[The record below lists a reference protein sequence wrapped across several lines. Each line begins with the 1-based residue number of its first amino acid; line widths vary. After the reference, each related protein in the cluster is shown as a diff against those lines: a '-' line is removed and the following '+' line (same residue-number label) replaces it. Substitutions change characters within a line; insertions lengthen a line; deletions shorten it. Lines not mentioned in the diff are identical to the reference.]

1 MSCLLTHGPINC
13 IKCCPKAS
21 HPGFNEPV
29 CYSSDGDWRIRS
41 NPLAWGSPEPEILVL
56 GFSKGQKQVC
66 ALKARRYPH
75 EEIAF
80 RGSLPK
86 IGQILAH
93 IEVVD
98 EPEDGKFGKMIYRHI
113 CDRNGRF
120 HFGSLVRCSVER
132 KDDIGGWKGRHGN
145 LGKFLRSEFGKKVAG
160 NCASQF
166 LGTLPAKTKLV
177 IMFGCSDDYVHAVR
191 ELVENTRRGNLD
203 IYNEIAYTDGKV
215 MFVHV
220 VHFTAYPKEISNWLG
235 KNDSPAEEK
244 GRKGR
249 LAKEAVHLNSTDYGD
264 FDQVLAVGNG

>member
-1 MSCLLTHGPINC
+1 MSCLPTHGRIDC
-13 IKCCPKAS
+13 IKCCPDKS
-21 HPGFNEPV
+21 RPGFNEPV
-29 CYSSDGDWRIRS
+29 RYSSDEEWRIRS
-41 NPLAWGSPEPEILVL
+41 NPLAWGSSEPEILVL

-66 ALKARRYPH
+66 ALSERKCTH

-80 RGSLPK
+80 KGSLPK
-86 IGQILAH
+86 IGEILTH
-93 IEVVD
+93 IEVVE

-132 KDDIGGWKGRHGN
+132 KDEKGGWKERHGN
-145 LGKFLRSEFGKKVAG
+145 LGKFVRSKFGKVVAG
-160 NCASQF
+160 NCVSRF
-166 LGTLPAKTKLV
+166 LGELPAKTKLV
-177 IMFGCSDDYVHAVR
+177 VLFGCSDDYVEAVR
-191 ELVENTRRGNLD
+191 ELVKETRRGEWD
-203 IYNEIAYTDGKV
+203 DFNEIAYTDGKV

-249 LAKEAVHLNSTDYGD
+249 LAKEAVHFALSRK
-264 FDQVLAVGNG
+264 